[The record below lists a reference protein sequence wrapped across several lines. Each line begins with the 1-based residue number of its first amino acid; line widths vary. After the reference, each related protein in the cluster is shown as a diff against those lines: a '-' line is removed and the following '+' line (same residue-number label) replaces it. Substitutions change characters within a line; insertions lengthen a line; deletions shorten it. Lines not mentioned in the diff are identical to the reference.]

1 MHELTIIIFVLVLTI
16 AIVLALKGSR
26 DRATKFQEALLAG
39 FLFFIFASPTAHAMS
54 NSIFESLTNLSL
66 SNENGR
72 PTTAG
77 HVVHSLL
84 FTLAFTIAILL

>member
-1 MHELTIIIFVLVLTI
+1 MHELTIIIFVIVLTI

-54 NSIFESLTNLSL
+54 NRTDDR
-66 SNENGR
+66 R
-72 PTTAG
+72 PQDM
-77 HVVHSLL
+77 SFIPSCSRSRLQSQY
-84 FTLAFTIAILL
+84 FSE